1 MSLSLLISSI
11 NMIVKGYFGVT
22 LRLCLTKMVHRES
35 DLGPNLLIGSES
47 VLWFCCVKHQNIPT
61 RNLGLYPKIR
71 SHFASAKTL
80 SLDTYRSVVRR
91 TFLLVGKLIYALIV
105 YSKFF
110 FSQYRL

>member
-47 VLWFCCVKHQNIPT
+47 VLWFFFLFCFF
-61 RNLGLYPKIR
+61 LGFFLKYI
-71 SHFASAKTL
+71 
-80 SLDTYRSVVRR
+80 VVFFIF
-91 TFLLVGKLIYALIV
+91 FL
-105 YSKFF
+105 FF
-110 FSQYRL
+110 VFNFFY